1 MKPHDPVNQAQGSP
15 PPSLVEES
23 RGKST
28 RFAHE
33 GAAPGGSADSALDSG
48 MEHFG
53 YKESLARSIGSFGS
67 FAAGVSYISI
77 LTGTFQLFY
86 FGFGTAGPAYL
97 WSWPMVLVGQ
107 LAVALCFMEL
117 AAKYPIAG
125 SVYNW
130 SKILGSRL
138 VGWSSGWLMLTA
150 SIVTLSAVVLALQLN
165 LPRLWR
171 GFQIVGDGSGTYDF
185 ATNAVIL
192 GTVLIVFTTV
202 VNALGVRLMAMI
214 NSAGVFI
221 ELIAACLIALF
232 LALNIKRGPEVFFST
247 FGYGAGRSWGY
258 LSDFLVAS
266 LASGYVMYG
275 FDTASSLGE
284 ETVEPRRTAPRAIL
298 RAILASFVI
307 GGAIL
312 VFAILAAPNLHDPQI
327 GASGGGLQYIVE
339 QVMWGPLGRIF
350 LVCIVV
356 AVTVCSLAVHTAAI
370 RLSFAMARDN
380 ALPFGERLA
389 RVNAETRTPIV
400 PAVVIGVIAELILV
414 LNIGQPKI
422 FTVLTSIA
430 VIMIYLAYLLVT
442 VPMLRKR
449 LAGQWPPVDLA
460 AGGYFTMGRWGM
472 PINIAAVLWGAG
484 MALNLAWPREA
495 VYGTPWYNTWG
506 AFVYIAAILG
516 AGLCW
521 YGLRGRSHIGTLAEH
536 TLAATGDSAPGQ
548 AGAMLEGGVA
558 DP

>member
-1 MKPHDPVNQAQGSP
+1 MTVGLPGRRAISQGGAGVVQNQS
-15 PPSLVEES
+15 SE
-23 RGKST
+23 RT
-28 RFAHE
+28 
-33 GAAPGGSADSALDSG
+33 DSG

-53 YKESLARSIGSFGS
+53 YKESLARSIGAFGS

-117 AAKYPIAG
+117 AARYPIAG

-130 SKILGSRL
+130 SKLLGSRI
-138 VGWSSGWLMLTA
+138 VGWCSGWLMLTA

-165 LPRLWR
+165 LPRLWA

-185 ATNAVIL
+185 ATNAVLL

-214 NSAGVFI
+214 NSAGVFV
-221 ELIAACLIALF
+221 ELIAACLIAIF
-232 LALNIKRGPEVFFST
+232 LAVHIRRGPEIFFST
-247 FGYGAGRSWGY
+247 NGYGAGKSWGY

-284 ETVEPRRTAPRAIL
+284 ETLEPRRTAPKAIL

-312 VFAILAAPNLHDPQI
+312 VFAVMAAPNLADPRI
-327 GASGGGLQYIVE
+327 GSGSGGLQYIVE
-339 QVMWGPLGRIF
+339 QVMWGPLGKIF

-370 RLSFAMARDN
+370 RLTFAMARDN

-389 RVNAETRTPIV
+389 RVNSQTQTPIV
-400 PAVVIGVIAELILV
+400 PAVAIGVIAELILV
-414 LNIGQPKI
+414 VNIGQPKI

-430 VIMIYLAYLLVT
+430 VIMIYMAYLVVT
-442 VPMLRKR
+442 GSLLKKR
-449 LAGQWPPVDLA
+449 LAGHWPPADLA
-460 AGGYFTMGRWGM
+460 AGGYFTLGRWGM
-472 PINIAAVLWGAG
+472 FVNIVAVLWGLG
-484 MALNLAWPREA
+484 MAINLAWPREA
-495 VYGTPWYNTWG
+495 VYGAPWYNTWG
-506 AFVYIAAILG
+506 AFVYIGVILG
-516 AGLCW
+516 AGLAW
-521 YGLRGRSHIGTLAEH
+521 YAVKGRQIGTLASH
-536 TLAATGDSAPGQ
+536 TLGTHSDSLRAE
-548 AGAMLEGGVA
+548 A
-558 DP
+558 

>member
-1 MKPHDPVNQAQGSP
+1 MSNDA
-15 PPSLVEES
+15 ETA
-23 RGKST
+23 R
-28 RFAHE
+28 A
-33 GAAPGGSADSALDSG
+33 DSG

-53 YKESLARSIGSFGS
+53 YRESLERGIGRFGS

-77 LTGTFQLFY
+77 LTGTFQLFF

-117 AAKYPIAG
+117 AAKYPVAG

-130 SKILGSRL
+130 SKQLGSR
-138 VGWSSGWLMLTA
+138 VGAWCAGWLMLTA

-171 GFQIVGDGSGTYDF
+171 GFQLIGDGNGPYDF

-192 GTVLIVFTTV
+192 GTALIVFTTV
-202 VNALGVRLMAMI
+202 VNALGVRLMSFI

-221 ELIAACLIALF
+221 ELIAACLIAII
-232 LALNIKRGPEVFFST
+232 LAIHATRGPAVFFST
-247 FGYGAGRSWGY
+247 NGYGTGSGGY
-258 LSDFLVAS
+258 LSAFLVAS

-284 ETVEPRRTAPRAIL
+284 ETVEPRRTAPKAIL

-312 VFAILAAPNLHDPQI
+312 VFAILAAPDLKDPQI
-327 GASGGGLQYIVE
+327 ASSGGGLQYIVE
-339 QVMWGPLGRIF
+339 QVMWGPLGKVF

-356 AVTVCSLAVHTAAI
+356 AVTVCALAVHTAAI
-370 RLSFAMARDN
+370 RLTFAMARDN

-389 RVNAETRTPIV
+389 QVNPDTQTPIA
-400 PAVVIGVIAELILV
+400 PAVIIGVIAALILV
-414 LNIGQPKI
+414 INIGQPKI

-430 VIMIYLAYLLVT
+430 VIMIYLAYLMVT
-442 VPMLRKR
+442 APLLMQRLR
-449 LAGQWPPVDLA
+449 GQWPPADLA
-460 AGGYFTMGRWGM
+460 AGGYFTMGRWGLLV
-472 PINIAAVLWGAG
+472 NALAVLWGAG

-506 AFVYIAAILG
+506 AFAYTGVILG
-516 AGLCW
+516 AGLLW
-521 YGLRGRSHIGTLAEH
+521 YGLRGRHHIGVLASH
-536 TLAATGDSAPGQ
+536 AVS
-548 AGAMLEGGVA
+548 GAVTRR
-558 DP
+558 

>member
-1 MKPHDPVNQAQGSP
+1 VTQIAEANAVVKDKPSERA
-15 PPSLVEES
+15 
-23 RGKST
+23 
-28 RFAHE
+28 
-33 GAAPGGSADSALDSG
+33 DSG

-97 WSWPMVLVGQ
+97 WSWPMVLIGQ
-107 LAVALCFMEL
+107 LTVALCFMEL

-130 SKILGSRL
+130 SKLLGSRI
-138 VGWSSGWLMLTA
+138 VGWCSGWLMLTA

-165 LPRLWR
+165 LPRLWH
-171 GFQIVGDGSGTYDF
+171 GFQIIGDGSGPYDF

-202 VNALGVRLMAMI
+202 VNALGVRLMARI

-232 LALNIKRGPEVFFST
+232 LALNLKRGPAIFFST
-247 FGYGAGRSWGY
+247 NGYGAGKSSGF
-258 LSDFLVAS
+258 LGAFLVAS

-284 ETVEPRRTAPRAIL
+284 ETLQPRRTAPHAIL
-298 RAILASFVI
+298 RALLASFVI

-312 VFAILAAPNLHDPQI
+312 VFAVMAAPDLRDARI
-327 GASGGGLQYIVE
+327 GSSSGGLQYIVE
-339 QVMWGPLGRIF
+339 QVMGGPLGRVF
-350 LVCIVV
+350 LVCIAV

-370 RLSFAMARDN
+370 RLTFAMARDN
-380 ALPFGERLA
+380 ALPLGERLA
-389 RVNAETRTPIV
+389 RVNAQTQTPIV

-430 VIMIYLAYLLVT
+430 VIMIYLAYLMVT
-442 VPMLRKR
+442 APLLKKR
-449 LAGQWPPVDLA
+449 LQGQWPPADLA
-460 AGGYFTMGRWGM
+460 AGGYFTMGRWGLWV
-472 PINIAAVLWGAG
+472 NLVAVLWGLG
-484 MALNLAWPREA
+484 MAINLAWPREA

-506 AFVYIAAILG
+506 AFIYIAAILG
-516 AGLCW
+516 AGLAW
-521 YGLRGRSHIGTLAEH
+521 YGLRGGRHIGTLASH
-536 TLAATGDSAPGQ
+536 RRSANADSLQ
-548 AGAMLEGGVA
+548 AEA
-558 DP
+558 

>member
-1 MKPHDPVNQAQGSP
+1 MKSAAASVKSDTERVNTVVESKPSGP
-15 PPSLVEES
+15 P
-23 RGKST
+23 
-28 RFAHE
+28 
-33 GAAPGGSADSALDSG
+33 DSG

-53 YKESLARSIGSFGS
+53 YKESLARSIGAFGS

-117 AAKYPIAG
+117 SAKYPIAG

-130 SKILGSRL
+130 SKLLGSRI

-165 LPRLWR
+165 LPRLWK
-171 GFQIVGDGSGTYDF
+171 GFQIIGDGTGPYDF

-202 VNALGVRLMAMI
+202 VNALGVRWMAMI
-214 NSAGVFI
+214 NSAGVFV
-221 ELIAACLIALF
+221 ELIAACLIAIF
-232 LALNIKRGPEVFFST
+232 LALNIRRGPEVFFAVH
-247 FGYGAGRSWGY
+247 GYGTGKGWGY

-284 ETVEPRRTAPRAIL
+284 ETHEPRRTAPRAIL

-312 VFAILAAPNLHDPQI
+312 VFAIMAAPDLHDPKI
-327 GASGGGLQYIVE
+327 GSGDGGLQYIVE
-339 QVMWGPLGRIF
+339 QVMWGPLGKIF

-370 RLSFAMARDN
+370 RLAFAMARDN
-380 ALPFGERLA
+380 ALPFGEKLA
-389 RVNAETRTPIV
+389 RVNAETQTPIV
-400 PAVVIGVIAELILV
+400 PAVVIGVIAEAILV

-430 VIMIYLAYLLVT
+430 VIMIYLAYLMVT
-442 VPMLRKR
+442 GPMLKKR
-449 LAGQWPPVDLA
+449 LAGQWPPADLA
-460 AGGYFTMGRWGM
+460 AGGYFTMGRWGTLV
-472 PINIAAVLWGAG
+472 NIVAVLWGAG

-506 AFVYIAAILG
+506 AFVYIAVILA
-516 AGLCW
+516 AGLWW
-521 YGLRGRSHIGTLAEH
+521 YAAKGSRHIGTLASH
-536 TLAATGDSAPGQ
+536 AL
-548 AGAMLEGGVA
+548 
-558 DP
+558 

>member
-1 MKPHDPVNQAQGSP
+1 MT
-15 PPSLVEES
+15 
-23 RGKST
+23 ST
-28 RFAHE
+28 DNTTGDH
-33 GAAPGGSADSALDSG
+33 DSG
-48 MEHFG
+48 LEEFG
-53 YKESLARSIGSFGS
+53 YKESLDRSIGKFAS

-97 WSWPMVLVGQ
+97 WSWPLVFVGQ

-130 SKILGSRL
+130 AKTLGSRV
-138 VGWSSGWLMLTA
+138 VGWSAGWLMLTA

-165 LPRLWR
+165 LPRLWS
-171 GFQIVGDGSGTYDF
+171 GFQIIGDGTGEHDF

-192 GTVLIVFTTV
+192 GTVMIGFTTV

-221 ELIAACLIALF
+221 EIIAAVLIAII
-232 LALNIKRGPEVFFST
+232 LAANMTRGPQVFFST
-247 FGYGAGRSWGY
+247 HGYGAGESGGY
-258 LSDFLVAS
+258 LGAFLVAT

-284 ETVEPRRTAPRAIL
+284 ETVEPRRTAPKAIF

-312 VFAILAAPNLHDPQI
+312 VFAVMAAPDLDDPKI
-327 GASGGGLQYIVE
+327 GASDGSLQYIVE
-339 QVMWGPLGRIF
+339 QVMWGPLGTIF
-350 LVCIVV
+350 LVCIVI

-370 RLSFAMARDN
+370 RLTFAMARDN

-389 RVNAETRTPIV
+389 RVHPRTRTPVV
-400 PAVVIGVIAELILV
+400 PAVTIGVVAALILV
-414 LNIGQPKI
+414 VNIGQPHI

-430 VIMIYLAYLLVT
+430 IIMIYLAYLMVT
-442 VPMLRKR
+442 GPMLKKR
-449 LAGQWPPVDLA
+449 LRGEWPPRDLKE
-460 AGGYFTMGRWGM
+460 GGYFTMGRWGL
-472 PINIAAVLWGAG
+472 PVNIVALVWGIG
-484 MALNLAWPREA
+484 MSLNLAWPREA
-495 VYGTPWYNTWG
+495 VYGEPWYNTWG
-506 AFVYIAAILG
+506 AFVYIGVILG
-516 AGLCW
+516 FGLLW
-521 YGLRGRSHIGTLAEH
+521 YLTTGRHHIGTLTSHCAAVVTPAPESEPNDKE
-536 TLAATGDSAPGQ
+536 LAR
-548 AGAMLEGGVA
+548 
-558 DP
+558 

>member
-1 MKPHDPVNQAQGSP
+1 MAKDEVTGRA
-15 PPSLVEES
+15 
-23 RGKST
+23 
-28 RFAHE
+28 
-33 GAAPGGSADSALDSG
+33 DSG

-53 YKESLARSIGSFGS
+53 YRQSLDRSIGAFGS

-97 WSWPMVLVGQ
+97 WSWPLVLVGQ

-130 SKILGSRL
+130 SKQLGSRI

-165 LPRLWR
+165 LPRLWS
-171 GFQIVGDGSGTYDF
+171 GFQIIGDGNGANDF
-185 ATNAVIL
+185 AVNAVVL

-202 VNALGVRLMAMI
+202 INAIGVRWMAMI

-221 ELIAACLIALF
+221 ELIAACLIAII
-232 LALNIKRGPEVFFST
+232 LALNIKRGPEVFFHT
-247 FGYGAGRSWGY
+247 NGYGDGKGGGFPGA
-258 LSDFLVAS
+258 FLVAS
-266 LASGYVMYG
+266 LASLYVMYG

-284 ETVEPRRTAPRAIL
+284 ETLEPRRTAPKAIL

-312 VFAILAAPNLHDPQI
+312 VFAVMSAPRLDDPMI
-327 GASGGGLQYIVE
+327 GSSSGGLQYIVE
-339 QVMWGPLGRIF
+339 QVMWGPLGKIF

-389 RVNAETRTPIV
+389 RVNPTTQTPIL
-400 PAVVIGVIAELILV
+400 PAIVIGVIAELILV
-414 LNIGQPKI
+414 VNIGQPKI

-430 VIMIYLAYLLVT
+430 IIMIYLAYLMVT
-442 VPMLRKR
+442 GPLLKQR
-449 LAGQWPPVDLA
+449 LQGQWPPADLR
-460 AGGYFTMGRWGM
+460 AGGYFVMGRWGM
-472 PINIAAVLWGAG
+472 LVNLVAVLWGVG
-484 MALNLAWPREA
+484 MVVNLAWPREA

-506 AFVYIAAILG
+506 AFVYIAVILG
-516 AGLCW
+516 AGLGW
-521 YGLRGRSHIGTLAEH
+521 YALKGRHHIGTLASH
-536 TLAATGDSAPGQ
+536 AAAAASEAP
-548 AGAMLEGGVA
+548 VR
-558 DP
+558 